1 MTDTNL
7 LDDPIIVDS
16 INKASEE
23 LLHRN
28 RNKEKTTM
36 SVTSTMP
43 TIGTMSVASPLPM
56 ESVRGELLRRVSEL
70 SSNDCTKV
78 LRFVRTL
85 GAEWNDEEWEKLCD
99 EFERSPETAVAKA
112 ERRAGFPKQS

>member
-7 LDDPIIVDS
+7 LDDPIIVNS
-16 INKASEE
+16 IHKASEE
-23 LLHRN
+23 LLRHN

-36 SVTSTMP
+36 STAITMP
-43 TIGTMSVASPLPM
+43 TIGTMSMTRPIPM
-56 ESVRGELLRRVSEL
+56 ESVRRELLRRVNEL
-70 SSNDCTKV
+70 SASDCTKV
-78 LRFVRTL
+78 LRFVKTL
-85 GAEWNDEEWEKLCD
+85 ESEWSDEEWNELCD